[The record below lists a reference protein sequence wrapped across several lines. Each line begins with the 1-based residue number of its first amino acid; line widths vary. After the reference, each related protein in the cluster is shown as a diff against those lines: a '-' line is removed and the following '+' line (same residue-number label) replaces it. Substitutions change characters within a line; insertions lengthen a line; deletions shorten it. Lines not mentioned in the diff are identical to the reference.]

1 MQIVGR
7 VPIYRK
13 HVGEERIFLV
23 CVCNVQRTED
33 HGENVHHDHTGK
45 IEQVKS
51 NQKFA
56 RVGREMII
64 ILNNVISLRP
74 YGEYEI

>member
-1 MQIVGR
+1 MISAKR
-7 VPIYRK
+7 
-13 HVGEERIFLV
+13 
-23 CVCNVQRTED
+23 
-33 HGENVHHDHTGK
+33 K

-56 RVGREMII
+56 RLGWEMII

-74 YGEYEI
+74 YGEYEIWIKMKEMRE

>member
-1 MQIVGR
+1 MISAKR
-7 VPIYRK
+7 
-13 HVGEERIFLV
+13 
-23 CVCNVQRTED
+23 
-33 HGENVHHDHTGK
+33 K

-56 RVGREMII
+56 RLGWEMII

-74 YGEYEI
+74 YGEYEIGIKMKEMREKAKAYLEKEHFIQKE